1 MMTYLTRA
9 YLFVIVFCALA
20 TTGLA
25 EPPERIVVADGAL
38 TEILYALDAEHRIVG
53 VDTTS
58 VYPPE
63 AEDFPNVG
71 YLRALSAEGVLSLNP
86 DMLLTT
92 QDAGPETVLNQIREA
107 GIPVHQLH
115 VDYSLSG
122 TRELIEAIGD
132 LVDLAPAAAQLSE
145 QLANEVNRHAGQ
157 MPDDL
162 RILFLLQATGQG
174 FMVSGSDTRAH
185 ALLTLTGATNP
196 MANLSGYRP
205 LTNEAAMEANPDVI
219 LVSHTEGDVARLY
232 DHPALRLTNA
242 AQNRRIFA
250 IDHTDWLTFGPRLG
264 ASVAEL
270 TEMLQSEPVDRAA
283 NNHQ

>member
-1 MMTYLTRA
+1 MISPASRIFMTLVVLCSLITG
-9 YLFVIVFCALA
+9 
-20 TTGLA
+20 GLA
-25 EPPERIVVADGAL
+25 QTAERIVVADGAL
-38 TEILYALDAEHRIVG
+38 TEILYALGAEDHIVG

-58 VYPPE
+58 IHPPE
-63 AEDFPNVG
+63 AEALPNVG

-86 DMLLTT
+86 DLLLTT

-107 GIPVHQLH
+107 GIPVHLLQ

-122 TRELIEAIGD
+122 TRALIEEVGD
-132 LVDLAPAAAQLSE
+132 LVDLAPEAAQLSE
-145 QLANEVNRHAGQ
+145 QLAADVNSHAGQ

-174 FMVSGSDTRAH
+174 FMASGRDTRAH

-196 MANLSGYRP
+196 MAHLSGYRP

-242 AQNRRIFA
+242 AQDGRIFA
-250 IDHTDWLTFGPRLG
+250 IDQTYWLTFGPRLG
-264 ASVAEL
+264 ESVAEL
-270 TEMLQSEPVDRAA
+270 TELLQSQQTSLADQDRP
-283 NNHQ
+283 